1 MATNISRAI
10 ISVARLMPKAEK
22 QVSIILNPLPGAPQ
36 GGGVNHGNP
45 GINDYFM
52 QLQTDKAELSSLPA
66 HTKLMPCEYKVKFSA
81 KPSRIQDYVQE

>member
-10 ISVARLMPKAEK
+10 ISVAHLMLKAEI
-22 QVSIILNPLPGAPQ
+22 QVSIILNPLSGAPQ

-52 QLQTDKAELSSLPA
+52 QLQTDK
-66 HTKLMPCEYKVKFSA
+66 VKFPA